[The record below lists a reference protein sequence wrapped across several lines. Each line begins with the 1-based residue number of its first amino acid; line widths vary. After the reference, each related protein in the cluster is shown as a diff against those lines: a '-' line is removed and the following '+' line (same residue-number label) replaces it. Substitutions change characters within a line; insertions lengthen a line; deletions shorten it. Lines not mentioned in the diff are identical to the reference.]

1 MGSLLG
7 LVALV
12 TGASR
17 GIGAAA
23 AVELGR
29 RGAHV
34 VLVARTQGGLEETD
48 DAIRAAGGTATLLPL
63 DLQDGAGLDPVGPT
77 VFDRFGR
84 LDILVHNA
92 GSLGKLTPVPHIQP
106 KDWDAVVGVNL
117 AAAWRLIRTCAPVL
131 QAAPAGRAV
140 FVTTGVAA
148 APRAYW
154 GAYGATKAGMEHLVL
169 SWAAEVA
176 TTSLRVNLFDPGVV
190 ATRMR
195 ADAMPGEKA
204 ALLAKPADVAPTLAD
219 LCEPGEA
226 RHGQRVR
233 ASAAAPSP
241 SGRGSRQPASLRR
254 LGVRRAVQRLVVV

>member
-1 MGSLLG
+1 MGPLSG

-23 AVELGR
+23 AIELGR

-63 DLQDGAGLDPVGPT
+63 DLQDGAGLDPVGPS

-92 GSLGKLTPVPHIQP
+92 AALGRLTPVPHIMP

-117 AAAWRLIRTCAPVL
+117 AASWRLIHTCAPL
-131 QAAPAGRAV
+131 LAAAPAGRAV
-140 FVTTGVAA
+140 FVTTGVAT

-169 SWAAEVA
+169 TWAAEVA
-176 TTSLRVNLFDPGVV
+176 TTALRINLFDPGIV
-190 ATRMR
+190 ATKMR

-204 ALLAKPADVAPTLAD
+204 ATLAQPTDVAPALAD
-219 LCEPGEA
+219 LCGPAET
-226 RHGQRVR
+226 RHGQRVH
-233 ASAAAPSP
+233 A
-241 SGRGSRQPASLRR
+241 GR
-254 LGVRRAVQRLVVV
+254 